1 MTRKHNL
8 DKVSN
13 HIMLETDLSDKDR
26 DKLLDVVEAQINQ
39 NNDEQRRKEAKQQSK
54 SSKSLIQMAR
64 KSHYQRLISY
74 TPILS
79 GRLILL

>member
-39 NNDEQRRKEAKQQSK
+39 NNDEKRRKEAKQQSK
-54 SSKSLIQMAR
+54 SSKSLLQMAR
-64 KSHYQRLISY
+64 ENRIIK
-74 TPILS
+74 
-79 GRLILL
+79 G

>member
-54 SSKSLIQMAR
+54 SSKSLLQMAR
-64 KSHYQRLISY
+64 ENRIIK
-74 TPILS
+74 
-79 GRLILL
+79 G

>member
-39 NNDEQRRKEAKQQSK
+39 NNDEQRRKELSQKSK
-54 SSKSLIQMAR
+54 RDVSLMQMAR
-64 KSHYQRLISY
+64 ENRIIK
-74 TPILS
+74 
-79 GRLILL
+79 G

>member
-39 NNDEQRRKEAKQQSK
+39 NNNEQRRKELSQKSK
-54 SSKSLIQMAR
+54 RDVSFMQMAR
-64 KSHYQRLISY
+64 ENRIIK
-74 TPILS
+74 
-79 GRLILL
+79 G

>member
-1 MTRKHNL
+1 MARKHNL

-39 NNDEQRRKEAKQQSK
+39 NNNEQRRKELSQKSK
-54 SSKSLIQMAR
+54 RDVSLMQMAR
-64 KSHYQRLISY
+64 ENRIIK
-74 TPILS
+74 
-79 GRLILL
+79 G

>member
-26 DKLLDVVEAQINQ
+26 NKLLDVVEAQINQ
-39 NNDEQRRKEAKQQSK
+39 NNNEQRRKELSQKSK
-54 SSKSLIQMAR
+54 RDVSFMQMAR
-64 KSHYQRLISY
+64 ENRIIK
-74 TPILS
+74 
-79 GRLILL
+79 G

>member
-1 MTRKHNL
+1 MARKHNL

-13 HIMLETDLSDKDR
+13 HIMLETNLSEKDR

-64 KSHYQRLISY
+64 ENRIIKD
-74 TPILS
+74 
-79 GRLILL
+79 

>member
-1 MTRKHNL
+1 MARKHNL

-13 HIMLETDLSDKDR
+13 HIMLETDLSEKDR

-64 KSHYQRLISY
+64 ENRIIK
-74 TPILS
+74 
-79 GRLILL
+79 G

>member
-39 NNDEQRRKEAKQQSK
+39 NNDEQRRNEAKQKSK
-54 SSKSLIQMAR
+54 SSKSLLQMAR
-64 KSHYQRLISY
+64 ENRIIK
-74 TPILS
+74 
-79 GRLILL
+79 G

>member
-1 MTRKHNL
+1 MARKHNL

-13 HIMLETDLSDKDR
+13 HIMLETNLSEKDR

-64 KSHYQRLISY
+64 ENRIIK
-74 TPILS
+74 
-79 GRLILL
+79 G

>member
-1 MTRKHNL
+1 MARKHNL

-13 HIMLETDLSDKDR
+13 HIMLETNLSEKDR

-54 SSKSLIQMAR
+54 SSKSLLQMAR
-64 KSHYQRLISY
+64 ENRIIK
-74 TPILS
+74 
-79 GRLILL
+79 G

>member
-64 KSHYQRLISY
+64 ENRIIK
-74 TPILS
+74 
-79 GRLILL
+79 G

>member
-39 NNDEQRRKEAKQQSK
+39 NNDEQRRNEAKQQSK
-54 SSKSLIQMAR
+54 SSKSLLQMAR
-64 KSHYQRLISY
+64 ENRIIK
-74 TPILS
+74 
-79 GRLILL
+79 G

>member
-39 NNDEQRRKEAKQQSK
+39 NNNEQRRKELSQKSK
-54 SSKSLIQMAR
+54 RDASLMRMAR
-64 KSHYQRLISY
+64 ENRIIKD
-74 TPILS
+74 
-79 GRLILL
+79 

>member
-13 HIMLETDLSDKDR
+13 HIMLETDLSEKDR

-39 NNDEQRRKEAKQQSK
+39 NNEEQRRKELSQKSK
-54 SSKSLIQMAR
+54 RDVSFMQMAR
-64 KSHYQRLISY
+64 ENRIIK
-74 TPILS
+74 
-79 GRLILL
+79 G

>member
-39 NNDEQRRKEAKQQSK
+39 NNNEQRRKELSQKSK
-54 SSKSLIQMAR
+54 RDVRLMQMAR
-64 KSHYQRLISY
+64 ENRIIKD
-74 TPILS
+74 
-79 GRLILL
+79 

>member
-26 DKLLDVVEAQINQ
+26 NKLLDVVEAQINQ
-39 NNDEQRRKEAKQQSK
+39 NNNEQRRKELSQKSK
-54 SSKSLIQMAR
+54 RDVSLMQMAR
-64 KSHYQRLISY
+64 ENRIIK
-74 TPILS
+74 
-79 GRLILL
+79 G